1 MFSNFQF
8 CFHERNYLFLSSRH
22 THWRTRWRDCR
33 LPGARSSQACLC
45 GSDTGWARVATSA
58 GSTDTKLK
66 WTYTVQEYVFRFV
79 NKRILNS
86 CIITLSRPYS
96 VLLNECKIFHCR
108 IGAMMEER
116 PETGHT
122 YRCTLWS
129 NPYFGAVH
137 TVDSSIQ
144 NSSSC

>member
-1 MFSNFQF
+1 MKFVALIHEGRKVHKSEPFLCPDCDYKTKDSSNIKRHIQTI
-8 CFHERNYLFLSSRH
+8 HEGIAIWS
-22 THWRTRWRDCR
+22 C
-33 LPGARSSQACLC
+33 
-45 GSDTGWARVATSA
+45 ATSA

-122 YRCTLWS
+122 YRCTL
-129 NPYFGAVH
+129 
-137 TVDSSIQ
+137 
-144 NSSSC
+144 